1 MCFNQQSVP
10 FFYPYSPLPRRA
22 PVDVTPEIPSPAGFP
37 IVPGDGPP
45 L

>member
-1 MCFNQQSVP
+1 MCSNQQSTIL
-10 FFYPYSPLPRRA
+10 YPYSPLPRRA
-22 PVDVTPEIPSPAGFP
+22 PVDVTPGIPSPAGFP